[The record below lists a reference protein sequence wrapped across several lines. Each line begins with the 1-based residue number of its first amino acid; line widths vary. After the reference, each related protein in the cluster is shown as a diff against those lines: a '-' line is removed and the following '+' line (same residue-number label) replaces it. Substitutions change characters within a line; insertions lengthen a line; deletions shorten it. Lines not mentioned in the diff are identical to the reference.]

1 MIYKVD
7 KNSEKDL
14 RIYVYVY
21 SDYHFR
27 GVSQEV
33 MVKVILW
40 INIIQFFLPK

>member
-14 RIYVYVY
+14 RIYVY

-27 GVSQEV
+27 GVSQEL